1 MKIIKPSYSVVDSN
15 ATTGDEI
22 LERLEKIGRT
32 CYKSEDKITD
42 GSARRFIKMLVDR
55 GHLAMI
61 EHHRFIAKIPED
73 MFNSLLMGNLH
84 FMNLTK
90 TELNG
95 CIVSYNARTLIDA
108 VNSEYIKGLS
118 RKSLEALLL
127 ITSMHYNCPELF
139 NLVNNEPYD
148 KSLDNLKVQFLT
160 NAELLEV
167 GTEYEIR
174 SHCWQTVRFV
184 CDRGVSHELVRHRVA
199 SFGQESTRY
208 CNYSKEK
215 FGNEITVILPCFF
228 DTGLG
233 TSSNSIVYETW
244 KHSCECAESD
254 YFKLLDMGAKPQE
267 ARDVLPNSLKTEI
280 VVTMTV
286 DGWRNFFSL
295 RCDTPA
301 HPQMRELSIPLLE
314 TMNNI
319 VPGVFSDLY
328 IKFVLT
334 FKDEH

>member
-1 MKIIKPSYSVVDSN
+1 MQIIKPSFSIINTNV
-15 ATTGDEI
+15 TTGDEI

-32 CYKSEDKITD
+32 CYKSEDKITE

-73 MFNSLLMGNLH
+73 MFNSILMENLH
-84 FMNLTK
+84 FMSLTK
-90 TELNG
+90 TESNG

-127 ITSMHYNCPELF
+127 ITSKHYDCPELF

-174 SHCWQTVRFV
+174 SHCWQTVRFI

-208 CNYSKEK
+208 CNYSKDK
-215 FGNEITVILPCFF
+215 FGNELTFIEPVFWHNENPETEHLYCSWQRACENAEKEYMSMI
-228 DTGLG
+228 
-233 TSSNSIVYETW
+233 SN
-244 KHSCECAESD
+244 
-254 YFKLLDMGAKPQE
+254 GAQPQE
-267 ARDVLPNSLKTEI
+267 ARSILPNSIKTEI

-286 DGWRNFFSL
+286 DGWRNFFRL

-301 HPQMRELSIPLLE
+301 HPQMRELSIPLLG

-319 VPGVFSDLY
+319 VPGAFSDLY
-328 IKFVLT
+328 AKYLG
-334 FKDEH
+334 